1 VVAAA
6 GQYLAVGTAS
16 GSALV
21 FQLPAPQQGSAAAS
35 QQASSL
41 AGHQNPAGGHGH
53 RALPGGAAMW
63 QLGEGL
69 GVDAVTCLG
78 FSVVAAAGD
87 SLWLAVGHGSG
98 AVTVWE
104 LQRRGPRQVA
114 GIGKRRSKPVL
125 LRIAEGASQCVG
137 SHLQAVAFLGYCV
150 SP

>member
-1 VVAAA
+1 MQVVAAS

-21 FQLPAPQQGSAAAS
+21 IQLPQPQQGSAAAAAA
-35 QQASSL
+35 QQSGGL
-41 AGHQNPAGGHGH
+41 AGPQNSAGGHGH
-53 RALPGGAAMW
+53 SALPGGAAMW

-78 FSVVAAAGD
+78 FSVVAGAGD
-87 SLWLAVGHGSG
+87 ALWLAVGHGSG

-114 GIGKRRSKPVL
+114 GIG
-125 LRIAEGASQCVG
+125 EQ
-137 SHLQAVAFLGYCV
+137 HLFCRFC
-150 SP
+150 S

>member
-1 VVAAA
+1 MQVVAAS
-6 GQYLAVGTAS
+6 GQYLAVGTAT

-21 FQLPAPQQGSAAAS
+21 FQLPQAQQGSAAAA
-35 QQASSL
+35 QQGGGL

-53 RALPGGAAMW
+53 SVLPGGAAMW

-78 FSVVAAAGD
+78 FSVVASAGD
-87 SLWLAVGHGSG
+87 PLWLAVGHGSG

-114 GIGKRRSKPVL
+114 GIGEQQSV
-125 LRIAEGASQCVG
+125 
-137 SHLQAVAFLGYCV
+137 
-150 SP
+150 

>member
-1 VVAAA
+1 VVAAS

-21 FQLPAPQQGSAAAS
+21 LQLPQLQQGSAAAA
-35 QQASSL
+35 QQGGGL
-41 AGHQNPAGGHGH
+41 AGHQNPVGGHGH
-53 RALPGGAAMW
+53 SALPGGAAMW

-87 SLWLAVGHGSG
+87 PLWLAVGHGSG
-98 AVTVWE
+98 ALTVWE

-114 GIGKRRSKPVL
+114 GIGEAATEL
-125 LRIAEGASQCVG
+125 LFP
-137 SHLQAVAFLGYCV
+137 H
-150 SP
+150 